1 MIETKIDFK
10 YVITEMSI
18 AAVVLFVGIALP
30 TVGAETT
37 VEAEQ
42 SFELYPER
50 NIAQVEL
57 VSMFENPIEWE
68 KEKKESE
75 YFLSDGTDLRKLSL
89 AVAMHETKNCGIV
102 TNFTVLDNCHG
113 IKIQGKP
120 AKFPARINGQRFETS
135 GDYFKDLWKRKYKKF
150 PDKKL
155 ADKYSGADRTYA
167 WLKNVTHFYYN

>member
-1 MIETKIDFK
+1 MTETKIDFK

-30 TVGAETT
+30 TVGAEPR
-37 VEAEQ
+37 
-42 SFELYPER
+42 FHELYPDR

-57 VSMFENPIEWE
+57 VSMFENPVEWE

-89 AVAMHETKNCGIV
+89 AVAMHETRNCGIV
-102 TNFTVLDNCHG
+102 TNFTVLDNCLG

-120 AKFPARINGQRFETS
+120 AKFPATINGQRFETS
-135 GDYFKDLWKRKYKKF
+135 HLYFRDLWKRLYGRF
-150 PDKKL
+150 PDIEL
-155 ADKYSGADRTYA
+155 AIRYSGDDRPEA